1 MYVWLFSSP
10 QGIMAPYIPT
20 AEVGMKLALT
30 GTVIL
35 LLLNC
40 LLKISKIH
48 VYIDSKLNKSVLLT
62 MKSLT
67 TCMLSWL
74 LLNHMEN

>member
-30 GTVIL
+30 GTVI
-35 LLLNC
+35 
-40 LLKISKIH
+40 IYITVTADFSA
-48 VYIDSKLNKSVLLT
+48 VYT
-62 MKSLT
+62 P
-67 TCMLSWL
+67 
-74 LLNHMEN
+74 